1 MEELCNVFV
10 ATLSSDPN
18 VRKDAESQL
27 KHFSTVSGFIGVVL
41 DVIMTNDDISI
52 KQAASIYLKN
62 RIGNSWEG
70 SNFDYKISENDK
82 DLFRKRLLPTLLL
95 VPPIIRSQIASIIG
109 IILSSDFPEKW
120 TDFMDQVIQLL
131 NSQDIHYIYIGLISF
146 LEISKVY
153 RYRSGVRRKPLNI
166 VVQTAYPRLIE
177 IGNRVAGEND
187 SIAFEMLKIILKCY
201 KFHITLELIP
211 YIQDS
216 IAQWVTLFL
225 FVITRD
231 FPIDSM
237 ENNFENC
244 QSSSWWKAKK
254 WAYSNLNCLFTKYG
268 EPSKLSKDTLKKY
281 KSFAKIFS
289 ENFTPEILKV
299 YIRQVE
305 LWNEG
310 RICISQRCLC
320 FLSTFFEECIFPKST
335 WILIKDKYFYLVSN
349 FIFPLFC
356 ITDSD
361 IELWNDNPV
370 EYVHKNS
377 YIFDKFHSPA
387 ISVTNFFIALVDN
400 RKKFTFMGILEFI
413 NNVLNTYQQVQFEER
428 NSKEKEA
435 ALRMIGHISHI
446 VLAKNSPIIN
456 MMEDFLVIHVF
467 PEFWSPYGYLRARAC
482 EIMARFADIQIK
494 NQNNIVRAYEGI
506 ITCFYD
512 SELPV
517 RVEAACAL
525 RFMIR
530 HKFVREMIAS
540 RIPQVIQQLLNLT
553 NELDIDTLTTVM
565 EKFVEVFSEELI
577 PFSVQL
583 TEQLR
588 DTFLRIVHESENYF
602 ADKGCELIEFNYIDD
617 KTTTLMGILNTLATL
632 IWNLEK
638 APEIL
643 SHIINIILPVITIT
657 LEIEL
662 IDLYAEVFEIINN
675 CIFSL
680 KAVFPVMWN
689 IYELLY
695 KTFKSSGID
704 YTDEM
709 FPVLYNYI
717 LYGREEMISN
727 STYLSIIYDIIETMF
742 TVEEFTIQDRIHAC
756 KLIESVFLNL
766 KGHVDHYLHSFVKM
780 AMNQL
785 TSDMC
790 KLFSYRIHLIEVVI
804 SAICYNSL
812 TTLQYLET
820 CGWIEQFFNYW
831 LSDIDHFSRV
841 HDKKLSIVA
850 ICSLLSLPIDQIPK
864 FVQKEFLRLF
874 REQLKLFQTLP
885 QAIKNSEAMENS
897 FLDDLE
903 ASPKSESW
911 DDINNQADFEDFDKD
926 IEKNHDYLNSFSQED
941 WLTSTTDD
949 DNYSLEEEPFHTL
962 LDKIDV
968 YALFKD
974 LINEMQQY
982 NQIMYNEITKDL
994 SQEYYLIIQTVIN
1007 QAYVYTIESK

>member
-1 MEELCNVFV
+1 MEELYKIFV

-27 KHFSTVSGFIGVVL
+27 KHFSVVSGFIGVVL
-41 DVIMTNDDISI
+41 DVITTNDDISV

-62 RIGNSWEG
+62 RIGHAWEG
-70 SNFDYKISENDK
+70 NNSDFKISENDK

-120 TDFMDQVIQLL
+120 PDFMDKVIQLL
-131 NSQDIHYIYIGLISF
+131 NSQDVHCIYIGLISF

-153 RYRSGVRRKPLNI
+153 RYRSGVRRTPLDI
-166 VVQTAYPRLIE
+166 IIQSVYPHLIE
-177 IGNRVAGEND
+177 IGSRVAGENNP
-187 SIAFEMLKIILKCY
+187 IAFEMLKIILKCY

-211 YIQDS
+211 YIQES
-216 IAQWVTLFL
+216 IVQWVTLFL
-225 FVITRD
+225 SVIARD
-231 FPIDSM
+231 LPIDLM
-237 ENNFENC
+237 ENNLEDR
-244 QSSSWWKAKK
+244 QSSPWWKAKK
-254 WAYSNLNCLFTKYG
+254 WAYSNLNCLFTRYG
-268 EPSKLSKDTLKKY
+268 EPSKLSKDALKKY
-281 KSFAKIFS
+281 KSFAKMFS
-289 ENFTPEILKV
+289 ENFIPEILKV
-299 YIRQVE
+299 YIQQVE
-305 LWNEG
+305 LWSEG
-310 RICISQRCLC
+310 RIWISQRCLC
-320 FLSTFFEECIFPKST
+320 FLSAFFEECIFPKST
-335 WILIKDKYFYLVSN
+335 WTLIKDKYFYLVSH

-377 YIFDKFHSPA
+377 YMCDNSYSPA
-387 ISVTNFFIALVDN
+387 ISATNFFIALVDN
-400 RKKFTFMGILEFI
+400 RKKSTFMGILEFI
-413 NNVLNTYQQVQFEER
+413 NSVLNTYQQAQFEER
-428 NSKEKEA
+428 NIKEKEA
-435 ALRMIGHISHI
+435 ALRMIGNISHI
-446 VLAKNSPIIN
+446 ILAKNSPIIN
-456 MMEDFLVIHVF
+456 MMEDFLVVHVF

-482 EIMARFADIQIK
+482 EIMSKFADIQIK

-506 ITCFYD
+506 MTCFYD
-512 SELPV
+512 SEIPV

-530 HKFVREMIAS
+530 DKYVREMIAS
-540 RIPQVIQQLLNLT
+540 RIPQVIQQLLDLT

-565 EKFVEVFSEELI
+565 EKFVQVFSEELV

-602 ADKGCELIEFNYIDD
+602 ADKDSELIEYNYIDD

-632 IWNLEK
+632 VWNLEK

-662 IDLYAEVFEIINN
+662 VDLYAEVFEIINN

-680 KAVFPVMWN
+680 KTVFPVMWN

-717 LYGREEMISN
+717 LYGKEEIISN
-727 STYLSIIYDIIETMF
+727 STYLTIIYDIIETMF
-742 TVEEFTIQDRIHAC
+742 AAEEFTIQDRIHAC

-766 KGHVDHYLHSFVKM
+766 KGHVDHYLHSFVKI

-785 TSDMC
+785 ICDTCRLSN
-790 KLFSYRIHLIEVVI
+790 YRIHLIEIVI
-804 SAICYNSL
+804 SAIYYNPL
-812 TTLQYLET
+812 ITLQYLET

-831 LSDIDHFSRV
+831 LSDIDRFSRV

-850 ICSLLSLPIDQIPK
+850 ICSLLSLPIDRIPK
-864 FVQKEFLRLF
+864 SVQKEFSRLF
-874 REQLKLFQTLP
+874 REQLRLFQTLP
-885 QAIKNSEAMENS
+885 QAIKDNEAIEKS

-903 ASPKSESW
+903 ASPRSEDW
-911 DDINNQADFEDFDKD
+911 DDINNQADLEDFDKD

-949 DNYSLEEEPFHTL
+949 DDYSLEEPFHTL

-982 NQIMYNEITKDL
+982 NQIIYNEITKDL
-994 SQEYYLIIQTVIN
+994 SQEYYLIIQTVMN
-1007 QAYVYTIESK
+1007 QAYAYTIESK